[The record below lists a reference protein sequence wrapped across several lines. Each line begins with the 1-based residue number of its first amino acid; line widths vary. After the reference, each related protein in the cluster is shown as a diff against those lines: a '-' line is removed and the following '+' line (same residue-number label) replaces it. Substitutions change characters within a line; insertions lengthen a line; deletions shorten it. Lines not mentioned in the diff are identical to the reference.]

1 MSKKK
6 KEQMSSLK
14 CKLLVII
21 LKRKIKLVFLRQDL
35 IVLNTL
41 KLILN
46 LIIKLM
52 KVLKIYQNKS

>member
-1 MSKKK
+1 
-6 KEQMSSLK
+6 MSSLR

-21 LKRKIKLVFLRQDL
+21 LKRKIELVFLRQDL

-41 KLILN
+41 KFN

-52 KVLKIYQNKS
+52 KVLKILQNKS

>member
-1 MSKKK
+1 MSKKIKK
-6 KEQMSSLK
+6 KEEMSSLR

-21 LKRKIKLVFLRQDL
+21 LKRKIKLMFLRQDL

-41 KLILN
+41 MLILN

-52 KVLKIYQNKS
+52 KVLKI

>member
-1 MSKKK
+1 
-6 KEQMSSLK
+6 MSSLR

-21 LKRKIKLVFLRQDL
+21 VKRKIKLVFLQDL

-52 KVLKIYQNKS
+52 KVLKI

>member
-1 MSKKK
+1 MQVISNL
-6 KEQMSSLK
+6 LK
-14 CKLLVII
+14 Y
-21 LKRKIKLVFLRQDL
+21 KIKLVFLRQDL

-52 KVLKIYQNKS
+52 KILKI